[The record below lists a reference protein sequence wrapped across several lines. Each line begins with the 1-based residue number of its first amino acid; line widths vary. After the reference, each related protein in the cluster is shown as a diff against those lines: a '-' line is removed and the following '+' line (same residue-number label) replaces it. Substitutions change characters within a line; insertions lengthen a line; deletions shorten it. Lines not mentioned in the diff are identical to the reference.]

1 MRNLRV
7 SSFAVFFLF
16 LAFTYYLVYAL
27 ARSQTMELMV
37 CYGILFVLYVWVYK
51 KETNITFWLIAAVI
65 IRLSL
70 LTTWPS
76 LSDDLYR
83 FVWDGRLWAAGIHPF
98 IALPSDL
105 LTQHIPGADAA
116 LFEKLNSK
124 DHFTCY
130 PPLAEFV
137 FWLSV
142 KISPDSV
149 KGSAIVMRG
158 LILLAEIGNIALLVK
173 LIRRLGQP
181 PKNVLLYALNPL
193 IILELT
199 GNLHFEAFVI
209 FFLLL
214 SVWLLTSDRVVPAAV
229 SFSLAV
235 AAKLI
240 PLIFLPAMLAV
251 LGWRKALVFYAVTG
265 LCLLIL
271 FIPMYDE
278 QVLYGFSQSL
288 NLYFQKFEFNAS
300 LYYIVR
306 EYGFWKVGYNTIQST
321 GWKLAVVSGLL
332 ILAYSLF
339 WGIRRQQHITDGTTD
354 SILPFKLDREI
365 FNAFIFI
372 LLIYLL
378 FTTTVHPWYITPL
391 IAFSV
396 ITRFRFVLFWAALVF
411 LTYAGYS
418 PDGFTENLSIMVFE
432 YAAVALYLGI
442 ELFVIVDWNR
452 HD

>member
-7 SSFAVFFLF
+7 SSFAVLLLF
-16 LAFTYYLVYAL
+16 LAFTYYLVFAL
-27 ARSQTMELMV
+27 ARSQTLELMV
-37 CYGILFVLYVWVYK
+37 CYGVLFVLYMWVYK
-51 KETNITFWLIAAVI
+51 REANITFWLIAAIV

-105 LTQHIPGADAA
+105 LSQNIPGLDPV

-149 KGSAIVMRG
+149 KGSAIVMRT
-158 LILLAEIGNIALLVK
+158 LILLAEIGNIWLMVRLLE
-173 LIRRLGQP
+173 RFRQAAR
-181 PKNVLLYALNPL
+181 NVLLYALNPL
-193 IILELT
+193 VILELT
-199 GNLHFEAFVI
+199 GNLHQEAFVI

-214 SVWLLTSDRVVPAAV
+214 CIWLLTSGKVVSAAI

-240 PLIFLPAMLAV
+240 PLIFLPVMLAV
-251 LGWRKALVFYAVTG
+251 LGWRKALIFFAVTG
-265 LCLLIL
+265 LSLLVF

-300 LYYIVR
+300 VYYLVR
-306 EYGFWKVGYNTIQST
+306 EYGFWKVGYNTIQVI
-321 GWKLAVVSGLL
+321 GWKLAVVSGLM
-332 ILAYSLF
+332 ILTYSVF
-339 WGIRRQQHITDGTTD
+339 WGIRRRSQGEAVID

-365 FNAFIFI
+365 FSAFIFI

-396 ITRFRFVLFWAALVF
+396 ITRFRFVFFWSALIF

-418 PDGFTENLSIMVFE
+418 PDGFTENLSIVFFE
-432 YAAVALYLGI
+432 YAAMALYLGM

-452 HD
+452 QD